1 MGDVVLCDVKA
12 VDEEEF
18 KFGEFHNVWSAGF
31 EDVSLESVLALEDAP
46 FGQQGI
52 EVVEKSCIFK
62 EIIHFLNKWC
72 QKSKE
77 IQNFNMN
84 VQKI

>member
-1 MGDVVLCDVKA
+1 
-12 VDEEEF
+12 
-18 KFGEFHNVWSAGF
+18 
-31 EDVSLESVLALEDAP
+31 LALEDAP

-52 EVVEKSCIFK
+52 EVVEKGCFFK

-72 QKSKE
+72 QKSKQ

>member
-12 VDEEEF
+12 VDEKKF
-18 KFGEFHNVWSAGF
+18 KFGEFHSVWSAGF

-52 EVVEKSCIFK
+52 EVVEKGCFFK

-72 QKSKE
+72 QKSKQ